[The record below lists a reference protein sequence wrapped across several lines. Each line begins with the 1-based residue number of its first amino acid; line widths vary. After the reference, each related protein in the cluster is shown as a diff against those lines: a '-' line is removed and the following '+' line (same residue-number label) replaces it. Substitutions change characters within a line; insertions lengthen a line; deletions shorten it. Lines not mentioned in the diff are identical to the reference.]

1 MQLFQNKLN
10 LLLTNAED
18 MLYLIIKLNDNKRSY
33 MNYNLFLERCREDI
47 EAKIN
52 EDVKEDENESEAE
65 NGRR

>member
-1 MQLFQNKLN
+1 
-10 LLLTNAED
+10 
-18 MLYLIIKLNDNKRSY
+18 